1 MAQDNT
7 IKDIFVQTNAT
18 DPTTA
23 VIASRESSSAVG
35 NIPFIDGDKNAFRF
49 FLMEEDQTTGEL
61 RNRTLQSGESLSVV
75 VRASADDES
84 FGSWG
89 TFAESGIQSNA
100 ADVFNVY
107 FGTNRDGIGG
117 EWLAF
122 SLNTTPTDHVRV
134 AQNNYVCWFRTDGGS
149 LPPSLD
155 GYQNVKVDVADGTTP
170 AEALQAKLAGSTF
183 SGVISDADV
192 IKTEIGEY
200 VQFDPAVT
208 GTVPAPLVSDTTKL
222 RIESAATARDA
233 ITGYKSTFDAA
244 FGSIATEMGS
254 ADTFTAKMVIQ
265 LKQSTGS
272 LTKTLAIQDCTF
284 YRNFSA

>member
-1 MAQDNT
+1 M
-7 IKDIFVQTNAT
+7 
-18 DPTTA
+18 
-23 VIASRESSSAVG
+23 
-35 NIPFIDGDKNAFRF
+35 
-49 FLMEEDQTTGEL
+49 
-61 RNRTLQSGESLSVV
+61 
-75 VRASADDES
+75 
-84 FGSWG
+84 
-89 TFAESGIQSNA
+89 
-100 ADVFNVY
+100 
-107 FGTNRDGIGG
+107 
-117 EWLAF
+117 
-122 SLNTTPTDHVRV
+122 RV

-233 ITGYKSTFDAA
+233 IT
-244 FGSIATEMGS
+244 
-254 ADTFTAKMVIQ
+254 
-265 LKQSTGS
+265 
-272 LTKTLAIQDCTF
+272 
-284 YRNFSA
+284 